1 MKYVK
6 HIIELYIISF
16 VVGVFFACSG
26 GEGGE
31 QPPKEELNPPEK
43 AIGVLPANG
52 EPCSDYEEIA
62 ENDTQVLISF
72 SWNSARFAQSYE
84 VIILEGSNE
93 IVRKSVGGLHT
104 EIELDRGKTYTW
116 QIVSINDDGSSTSN
130 TYSFTSPGIPQRNF
144 APYAATITVEFDTI
158 NSEMLIS
165 WVGSDEDGD
174 ALSYEALIYQSN
186 ELIYEFN
193 DLSDTFLPPIS
204 YIPSREYSIE
214 VTSKDSFGNFS
225 ISEVTVS
232 TFSGF

>member
-1 MKYVK
+1 MKYTK
-6 HIIELYIISF
+6 HIIELYIIF
-16 VVGVFFACSG
+16 VVVGIFFSCSG

-31 QPPKEELNPPEK
+31 QPPEDEVNLPEK
-43 AIGVLPANG
+43 AIGVLPVNG

-62 ENDTQVLISF
+62 GNDTQVLISF
-72 SWNSARFAQSYE
+72 NWNSARYAQSYE
-84 VIILEGSNE
+84 VIILDAGNE
-93 IVRKSVGGLHT
+93 IVRKNVEGLQT
-104 EIELDRGKTYTW
+104 KIELDRGKTYTW
-116 QIVSINDDGSSTSN
+116 QIESINDDGSSASN

-144 APYAATITVEFDTI
+144 APYAAAITVEFDTI

-174 ALSYEALIYQSN
+174 ALSYDALIYQSN

-204 YIPSREYSIE
+204 YILSREYSIE
-214 VTSKDSFGNFS
+214 VTSEDSFGNFS

-232 TFSGF
+232 TFGDF